1 MILGIYPR
9 PIDTER
15 HRKWINHN
23 DETRGLIGM
32 RIFEDLKFHIQPI
45 NTPHEAWLKF
55 E

>member
-1 MILGIYPR
+1 MILGIDPR

-32 RIFEDLKFHIQPI
+32 RIFEDLKFHIHPI
-45 NTPHEAWLKF
+45 NIPHEAWLKF